1 MSIFKPRQ
9 KQPEYSP
16 EQYTPVIR
24 VSICTGEKVAGFKDR
39 STGQIKEIMLIRSDR
54 DIQAFRE
61 KYDIK
66 DEKIEKI
73 Y

>member
-1 MSIFKPRQ
+1 MSIFKPRP
-9 KQPEYSP
+9 KQPEYP
-16 EQYTPVIR
+16 KDQFTPVIR

-39 STGQIKEIMLIRSDR
+39 STGQIKEIMLIRSER